1 MADEAGSG
9 SGGSGALSQLAQG
22 TAARVLGKTAA
33 PTGSD
38 EMASL
43 FGLDPEALAAG
54 GGVPAIDALKPEEII
69 AGLLEETSLELIP
82 NSGFEYGVDELPS
95 WFPKPLRPFV
105 ADLAATNVYDP
116 YLGITTQGGDERVY
130 MGERDEYR
138 REIDPDDVPEVGHES
153 KLYGDAYAAPKG
165 EKTPTG
171 KKRDSAITY
180 EQALN
185 KPYVWSDEKVESAM
199 KRMREAGL
207 PVTKFEE
214 MRDAWAGLVDR
225 AAKMYSLSAGTRK
238 VTPWD
243 VLELSKKE
251 ALAAGN
257 FTDFENGTQTQTATS
272 VADVSEGASWK
283 VLRNTL
289 STLLGRDPTDQELRD
304 YTYRMNSLAARN
316 PTISETITQYE
327 AGRAVSSDTTTTGGF
342 DADDMAQ
349 AAYEEAQ
356 ADPEYAK
363 IQSGTTY
370 YNALISAIGA
380 VGDV

>member
-9 SGGSGALSQLAQG
+9 SGGGGALSRLAQG
-22 TAARVLGKTAA
+22 TADRVLGKTTT
-33 PTGSD
+33 PVGGD
-38 EMASL
+38 EMAAL
-43 FGLDPEALAAG
+43 FGLDPEALASG
-54 GGVPAIDALKPEEII
+54 GLGPVVGALQPEEII

-171 KKRDSAITY
+171 KKTDKALTF

-185 KPYVWSDEKVESAM
+185 LPYLWDDEKVESAM
-199 KRMREAGL
+199 KRMREAGIN
-207 PVTKFEE
+207 VTKFDELTQV
-214 MRDAWAGLVDR
+214 WGSLVDR
-225 AAKMYSLSAGTRK
+225 ASKMYSLSAGSRK

-243 VLELSKKE
+243 VLELTKKE
-251 ALAAGN
+251 SLAAGN
-257 FTDFENGTQTQTATS
+257 FTDFESGTQTRTATS
-272 VADVSEGASWK
+272 VAEVSEGASWQ
-283 VLRNTL
+283 VLQSTL

-304 YTYRMNSLAARN
+304 YTYRMNSLAAKN
-316 PTISETITQYE
+316 PSITETITRYK
-327 AGRAVSSDTTTTGGF
+327 AGEQVSSHSETTGGF
-342 DADDMAQ
+342 DASDMAQ

-356 ADPEYAK
+356 DDPEYAK
-363 IQSGTTY
+363 VQAGTTY
-370 YNALISAIGA
+370 YNALAQAIGA